1 MNFDPIHGD
10 FNTEGHKAF
19 SPMRELSFLQSSLCR
34 SGNVVTMDDARKHA
48 ATLHGSQSGAD
59 PGPSNPA
66 GCHLYEAYAR
76 EQCADGAPDVI
87 THDYAALAGGF

>member
-34 SGNVVTMDDARKHA
+34 SGNVVTMDEARK
-48 ATLHGSQSGAD
+48 
-59 PGPSNPA
+59 
-66 GCHLYEAYAR
+66 
-76 EQCADGAPDVI
+76 
-87 THDYAALAGGF
+87 YAAEQAPSEPIMNYADRRGV